1 MVRNA
6 PNGNLIQQLKRQRG
20 FAWSK
25 YYKVLAE
32 KHDMEIRVWAL
43 MNELHRREERPDA
56 ASSSNDREAV
66 STIPGHLTKEVED
79 MMSELKKSVA
89 CPVCLEPI
97 AKGKLK
103 ITGCGHKYCETC
115 LKKLDKCAICRRKIK
130 K

>member
-79 MMSELKKSVA
+79 MMSELKKSVE